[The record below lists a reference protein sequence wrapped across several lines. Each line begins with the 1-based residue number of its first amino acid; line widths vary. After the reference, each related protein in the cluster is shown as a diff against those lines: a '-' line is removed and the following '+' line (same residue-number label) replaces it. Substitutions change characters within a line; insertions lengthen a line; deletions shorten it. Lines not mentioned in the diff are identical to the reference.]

1 LKEISVQS
9 IETREIQFRIENAD
23 ERTVV
28 GMAVPYETEAHGEK
42 FARNA
47 VELHRDAKL
56 YWNHKDVIGVIE
68 RGEHTEDGY
77 MIRARFAKGTQSAD
91 EAYALAQQGVVNKFS
106 VGFVMDEATQ
116 ESGIRVVTKATVRE
130 VSLTPMPWYETAD
143 VLGVRNAE
151 ETTESEIPASAEN
164 KGEIVDPEE
173 TTPDSSELAEVREA
187 VEVMQRELVVL
198 RSHESAPVTDRRS
211 AGEFMQAMAKGD
223 ESAIRAYTGATT
235 ADSIVTP
242 FDRDLVRIIED
253 AAPLRQVFSTGT
265 TPAEG
270 MQIVFAQLKT
280 IVDGTATQQN
290 QGDDL
295 GYYEVQL
302 ETKSVALK
310 TVGSYVEMSIQ
321 SILRSTI
328 DFLNTSLR
336 GQAIALGNRLNV
348 EIRAQYQATV
358 AAQISANNKVTV
370 ATSSTY
376 NSWLGAITDAAAKFA
391 AIGLPIETLVVDTAT
406 FKELMA
412 LQGSDGRPVLLV
424 DGSGVN
430 NVGSISPSGLGG
442 QFAGIR
448 VVADTGLNVN
458 KSQCAF
464 VNSAALRQYTSANL
478 RLDSTNAINMS
489 SAYSLGVFTCVAD
502 EIPAAIVGIVRA

>member
-1 LKEISVQS
+1 MQSV
-9 IETREIQFRIENAD
+9 ETREIQFRIENAD

-28 GMAVPYETEAHGEK
+28 GMAVPYEVEAHGER

-77 MIRARFAKGTQSAD
+77 MIRARFAKGTQAAD
-91 EAYALAQQGVVNKFS
+91 EAYELAKQGIVDKFS
-106 VGFVMDEATQ
+106 VGFIMDDARQDGAT
-116 ESGIRVVTKATVRE
+116 RVVTRAIVKE

-151 ETTESEIPASAEN
+151 ETTESEIPTSAE
-164 KGEIVDPEE
+164 KQGDIVDPEE

-198 RSHESAPVTDRRS
+198 RSTESAPVVDRRS
-211 AGEFMQAMAKGD
+211 AGEFMQALAKGD
-223 ESAIRAYTGATT
+223 DTAIRAYTGATT
-235 ADSIVTP
+235 ADSVVTP
-242 FDRDLVRIIED
+242 FDRDLVSIIEN
-253 AAPLRQVFSTGT
+253 AAPLRQVFSTGV
-265 TPAEG
+265 TPNEG

-280 IVDGTATQQN
+280 IVDGTAVQAA

-302 ETKSVALK
+302 ETKSVDLK
-310 TVGSYVEMSIQ
+310 TIGNYVQLSIQ

-336 GQAIALGNRLNV
+336 GQAIALGNKLNA
-348 EIRAQYQATV
+348 ELIAQYQTTV
-358 AAQISANNKVTV
+358 AAQITANNKVTIA
-370 ATSSTY
+370 ATSATY
-376 NSWLGAITDAAAKFA
+376 SNWLAGITDAAVKFA

-430 NVGSISPSGLGG
+430 NVGTISPTGLGG

-448 VVADTGLNVN
+448 VVAVSQLNVN

-478 RLDSTNAINMS
+478 RLESDNAINMS

>member
-1 LKEISVQS
+1 MQS

-68 RGEHTEDGY
+68 RGEHTDEGY

-91 EAYALAQQGVVNKFS
+91 EAYALAQQGVVDKFS
-106 VGFVMDEATQ
+106 VGFIMDEARQ
-116 ESGIRVVTKATVRE
+116 DGAVRVVTRAIVKE
-130 VSLTPMPWYETAD
+130 VSLTPMPWYESAN
-143 VLGVRNAE
+143 VLGVRNVE
-151 ETTESEIPASAEN
+151 ETTDPEVPDSAEN

-198 RSHESAPVTDRRS
+198 RSTESAPVADRRS
-211 AGEFMQAMAKGD
+211 AGEFMQALAKGD
-223 ESAIRAYTGATT
+223 DAAVRAYTGANTG
-235 ADSIVTP
+235 DSIVTP
-242 FDRDLVRIIED
+242 FDRDLVSIIEN
-253 AAPLRQVFSTGT
+253 AAPLRQVFSTGV
-265 TPAEG
+265 TPPEG

-280 IVDGTATQQN
+280 IVDGTAVQAA

-302 ETKSVALK
+302 ETKSVSLK
-310 TVGSYVEMSIQ
+310 TIGNYVEMSIQ
-321 SILRSTI
+321 AILRSTI

-336 GQAIALGNRLNV
+336 GQAIALGNKLNA
-348 EIRAQYQATV
+348 ELIAQYQTTV
-358 AAQISANNKVTV
+358 AAQIAANNKVTI

-376 NSWLGAITDAAAKFA
+376 NSWLAGITDAAAKFA
-391 AIGLPIETLVVDTAT
+391 TIGLPIETLVVDTAT

-448 VVADTGLNVN
+448 VVAVTQLNVN

-502 EIPAAIVGIVRA
+502 EIPAAVCGIVRA

>member
-1 LKEISVQS
+1 MQSV
-9 IETREIQFRIENAD
+9 ETREIQFRIENAD

-28 GMAVPYETEAHGEK
+28 GMAVPYEMEAHGER

-91 EAYALAQQGVVNKFS
+91 EAYALAQQGVVDKFS
-106 VGFVMDEATQ
+106 VGFIMDEARQ
-116 ESGIRVVTKATVRE
+116 DGAVRVVTRAIVKE

-151 ETTESEIPASAEN
+151 ETTESEIPASADN

-198 RSHESAPVTDRRS
+198 RSSESAPVVDRRS
-211 AGEFMQAMAKGD
+211 AGEFMQAIAKGD
-223 ESAIRAYTGATT
+223 DAAIRAYTSATT

-242 FDRDLVRIIED
+242 FDRDLVSIIEN
-253 AAPLRQVFSTGT
+253 AAPLRQVFSTGV
-265 TPAEG
+265 TPNEG

-280 IVDGTATQQN
+280 IVDGTAVQAA

-310 TVGSYVEMSIQ
+310 TIGNYVEMSIQ
-321 SILRSTI
+321 AILRSTI

-336 GQAIALGNRLNV
+336 GQAIALGNKLNA
-348 EIRAQYQATV
+348 ELIAQYQTTV
-358 AAQISANNKVTV
+358 AAQITANNKVTI

-376 NSWLGAITDAAAKFA
+376 NSWLAGITDAAAKFA
-391 AIGLPIETLVVDTAT
+391 TIGLPIETLVVDTAT

-430 NVGSISPSGLGG
+430 NVGTISPSGLGG

-448 VVADTGLNVN
+448 VVAVTQLNVN

-464 VNSAALRQYTSANL
+464 VNSAALRQYTSASL
-478 RLDSTNAINMS
+478 RLESDNAINMT

-502 EIPAAIVGIVRA
+502 EIPAAVVGIVRA